1 MEFWHGFLLI
11 TSVHLLA
18 AASPGPDF
26 VLVSQQTLAKGRRT
40 GLICSF
46 GITLGLAVHII
57 YSVLGLAT
65 VIAHSQP
72 LLTAIKWLGGSY
84 LIYLGWQGI
93 QAKPKKP
100 LDSENSADST
110 NSVVNIS
117 QATPTEQ
124 GQPLSNENMS
134 SKKPFAKEPS
144 PKELSTKEVS
154 IKESSSNTDSTVAI
168 LRRGFFCNVFN
179 PKAPVYFVAIF
190 TLVLSPDIPLWQLA
204 IYGVWM
210 MVLQM
215 AWFSTV
221 VMLLSIPAIHRRFQR
236 FEHWIDRVL
245 GTAMIILGLNLIL
258 RSR

>member
-26 VLVSQQTLAKGRRT
+26 VLVSRETLTKGRRT
-40 GLICSF
+40 GLICSL

-57 YSVLGLAT
+57 YSVLGLAA

-72 LLTAIKWLGGSY
+72 LLTAIKWLGGAY

-93 QAKPKKP
+93 GAKPKQP
-100 LDSENSADST
+100 VETTTFTNNVNS
-110 NSVVNIS
+110 NSN
-117 QATPTEQ
+117 
-124 GQPLSNENMS
+124 SNVTD
-134 SKKPFAKEPS
+134 K
-144 PKELSTKEVS
+144 T
-154 IKESSSNTDSTVAI
+154 ESSFAT

-190 TLVLSPDIPLWQLA
+190 TLVLSPDIPLWQLS

-221 VMLLSIPAIHRRFQR
+221 VMLLSIPVILKRFQR
-236 FEHWIDRVL
+236 FEHWIDRIL
-245 GTAMIILGLNLIL
+245 GSAMIVLGLNLIF

>member
-72 LLTAIKWLGGSY
+72 LLTTIKWLGGGY

-93 QAKPKKP
+93 QAKPEKP
-100 LDSENSADST
+100 ADLDTAHLLEKTDSQVGSSAHT
-110 NSVVNIS
+110 S
-117 QATPTEQ
+117 QDALTSQTTPTTREATI
-124 GQPLSNENMS
+124 
-134 SKKPFAKEPS
+134 KK
-144 PKELSTKEVS
+144 
-154 IKESSSNTDSTVAI
+154 SSSNGESTFAT
-168 LRRGFFCNVFN
+168 LRRGFLCNVFN
-179 PKAPVYFVAIF
+179 PKAPIYFVAIF

-221 VMLLSIPAIHRRFQR
+221 VMLLSIPAVHRRFQR

-245 GTAMIILGLNLIL
+245 GTAMIVLGLNLIL
-258 RSR
+258 RHR

>member
-40 GLICSF
+40 GLICSL

-72 LLTAIKWLGGSY
+72 LLTTIKWLGGGY

-100 LDSENSADST
+100 ADLDTAHIFEKTHALEKAEPQVSSSAHVPQDT
-110 NSVVNIS
+110 LTS
-117 QATPTEQ
+117 QTIPT
-124 GQPLSNENMS
+124 
-134 SKKPFAKEPS
+134 
-144 PKELSTKEVS
+144 TKETTIEKS
-154 IKESSSNTDSTVAI
+154 PSNNESTFATM
-168 LRRGFFCNVFN
+168 RRGFFCNVFN

-221 VMLLSIPAIHRRFQR
+221 VMLLSIPAVHRRFQR

-245 GTAMIILGLNLIL
+245 GTAMIVLGLNLIL
-258 RSR
+258 RHR

>member
-40 GLICSF
+40 GLICSL

-72 LLTAIKWLGGSY
+72 LLTTIKWLGGGY

-100 LDSENSADST
+100 ADLETAHLLEKTHALEKADSQVG
-110 NSVVNIS
+110 SSAHVS
-117 QATPTEQ
+117 QDSLTSQTTPT
-124 GQPLSNENMS
+124 
-134 SKKPFAKEPS
+134 
-144 PKELSTKEVS
+144 TKETS
-154 IKESSSNTDSTVAI
+154 IEKSPSNGESTFAT
-168 LRRGFFCNVFN
+168 LRRGFLCNVFN

-221 VMLLSIPAIHRRFQR
+221 VMLLSIPAVHRRFQR

-245 GTAMIILGLNLIL
+245 GTAMIVLGLNLIL
-258 RSR
+258 RHR

>member
-26 VLVSQQTLAKGRRT
+26 VLVSRETLTKGRRT
-40 GLICSF
+40 GLICSL

-57 YSVLGLAT
+57 YSVLGLAA

-72 LLTAIKWLGGSY
+72 LLTAIKWLGGAY

-93 QAKPKKP
+93 GAKPKQPVDLVDQSANQTIDKQS
-100 LDSENSADST
+100 LTTSQSEST
-110 NSVVNIS
+110 F
-117 QATPTEQ
+117 T
-124 GQPLSNENMS
+124 
-134 SKKPFAKEPS
+134 
-144 PKELSTKEVS
+144 
-154 IKESSSNTDSTVAI
+154 I

-190 TLVLSPDIPLWQLA
+190 TLVLSPDIPLWQLS

-221 VMLLSIPAIHRRFQR
+221 VMLLSIPVILKRFQR

-245 GTAMIILGLNLIL
+245 GTAMIVLGLNLIF

>member
-26 VLVSQQTLAKGRRT
+26 VLVSRETLTKGRRT
-40 GLICSF
+40 GLICSL

-57 YSVLGLAT
+57 YSVLGLAA

-72 LLTAIKWLGGSY
+72 LLTAIKWLGGAY
-84 LIYLGWQGI
+84 LIYLGCQGI
-93 QAKPKKP
+93 GAKPKQPVDLVDQSANQTIDKQS
-100 LDSENSADST
+100 LTTSQSEST
-110 NSVVNIS
+110 F
-117 QATPTEQ
+117 T
-124 GQPLSNENMS
+124 
-134 SKKPFAKEPS
+134 
-144 PKELSTKEVS
+144 
-154 IKESSSNTDSTVAI
+154 I

-190 TLVLSPDIPLWQLA
+190 TLVLSPDIPLWQLS

-221 VMLLSIPAIHRRFQR
+221 VMLLSIPVIFKRFQR

-245 GTAMIILGLNLIL
+245 GTAMIVLGLNLIF

>member
-11 TSVHLLA
+11 TTVHLLA

-40 GLICSF
+40 GLICSL

-65 VIAHSQP
+65 VVAHSQQ
-72 LLTAIKWLGGSY
+72 LLTAIKWLGGGY

-100 LDSENSADST
+100 STPIEDIASNSDTSQEKFINQTALSDNPTSLQKPSDNTEST
-110 NSVVNIS
+110 F
-117 QATPTEQ
+117 AT
-124 GQPLSNENMS
+124 M
-134 SKKPFAKEPS
+134 
-144 PKELSTKEVS
+144 
-154 IKESSSNTDSTVAI
+154 
-168 LRRGFFCNVFN
+168 RRGFFCNVFN

-245 GTAMIILGLNLIL
+245 GTAMIVLGLNLIL

>member
-40 GLICSF
+40 GLICSL
-46 GITLGLAVHII
+46 GITLGLSIHII

-65 VIAHSQP
+65 LIAHSQP

-93 QAKPKKP
+93 QAKPNKP
-100 LDSENSADST
+100 LDSANAADAIDAAVSVSQNALAKQTTST
-110 NSVVNIS
+110 NH
-117 QATPTEQ
+117 AA
-124 GQPLSNENMS
+124 LSD
-134 SKKPFAKEPS
+134 KA
-144 PKELSTKEVS
+144 LSTKKPS
-154 IKESSSNTDSTVAI
+154 TKKLPTDTESTAAI

-245 GTAMIILGLNLIL
+245 GTAMIVLGLNLIL

>member
-40 GLICSF
+40 GLICSL
-46 GITLGLAVHII
+46 GITLGLAIHIT

-93 QAKPKKP
+93 QAKAKKP
-100 LDSENSADST
+100 VDLTVAIDSDAD
-110 NSVVNIS
+110 I
-117 QATPTEQ
+117 
-124 GQPLSNENMS
+124 
-134 SKKPFAKEPS
+134 
-144 PKELSTKEVS
+144 S
-154 IKESSSNTDSTVAI
+154 IKKASIDTSSTSSI

>member
-40 GLICSF
+40 GLICSL

-72 LLTAIKWLGGSY
+72 LLTTIKWLGGGY

-100 LDSENSADST
+100 AELETAHLLEKTHALEKADPQVGSSAHVSQDSLTSQTILPTKDIST
-110 NSVVNIS
+110 QKLPSNGESTF
-117 QATPTEQ
+117 AT
-124 GQPLSNENMS
+124 
-134 SKKPFAKEPS
+134 
-144 PKELSTKEVS
+144 
-154 IKESSSNTDSTVAI
+154 
-168 LRRGFFCNVFN
+168 LRRGFLCNVFN

-221 VMLLSIPAIHRRFQR
+221 VMLLSIPAVHRRFQR

-245 GTAMIILGLNLIL
+245 GTAMIVLGLNLIL
-258 RSR
+258 HHR

>member
-40 GLICSF
+40 GLICSL
-46 GITLGLAVHII
+46 GITLGLSVHII

-72 LLTAIKWLGGSY
+72 LLTAIKWLGGGY

-100 LDSENSADST
+100 VELTASVTQENAPIVHLQAKQGAAT
-110 NSVVNIS
+110 HTKSVN
-117 QATPTEQ
+117 TE
-124 GQPLSNENMS
+124 
-134 SKKPFAKEPS
+134 
-144 PKELSTKEVS
+144 
-154 IKESSSNTDSTVAI
+154 STVAT

-221 VMLLSIPAIHRRFQR
+221 VMLLSIPAIHRRFQS

-245 GTAMIILGLNLIL
+245 GSAMIVLGLNLIF
-258 RSR
+258 RHR

>member
-40 GLICSF
+40 GLICSL

-72 LLTAIKWLGGSY
+72 LLTTIKWLGGGY

-100 LDSENSADST
+100 ADLETDHLLEKTHALEKADPQVGSSAH
-110 NSVVNIS
+110 IS
-117 QATPTEQ
+117 QDSLASQTTPT
-124 GQPLSNENMS
+124 
-134 SKKPFAKEPS
+134 
-144 PKELSTKEVS
+144 TKETS
-154 IKESSSNTDSTVAI
+154 IKKSPSNDESTFAT
-168 LRRGFFCNVFN
+168 LRRGFLCNVFN

-190 TLVLSPDIPLWQLA
+190 TLVLSPNIPLWQLA

-221 VMLLSIPAIHRRFQR
+221 VMLLSIPAVHRRFQR

-245 GTAMIILGLNLIL
+245 GTAMIVLGLNLIL
-258 RSR
+258 RHR

>member
-40 GLICSF
+40 GLICSL

-65 VIAHSQP
+65 LIAHSQP

-93 QAKPKKP
+93 QAKAKKP
-100 LDSENSADST
+100 ADLAVAKDSNAG
-110 NSVVNIS
+110 VS
-117 QATPTEQ
+117 QDALAKPTMLNQ
-124 GQPLSNENMS
+124 HTALSDT
-134 SKKPFAKEPS
+134 AI
-144 PKELSTKEVS
+144 STKKVS
-154 IKESSSNTDSTVAI
+154 SDTSSTASI

-190 TLVLSPDIPLWQLA
+190 TLVLSPNIPLWQLA

-245 GTAMIILGLNLIL
+245 GTAMIVLGLNLIL

>member
-26 VLVSQQTLAKGRRT
+26 VLVSRETLTKGRRT
-40 GLICSF
+40 GLFCSL
-46 GITLGLAVHII
+46 GITIGLAVHII
-57 YSVLGLAT
+57 YSVLGLAA

-72 LLTAIKWLGGSY
+72 LLTAIKWLGGGY

-93 QAKPKKP
+93 GAKPKQQVETTTFTNN
-100 LDSENSADST
+100 DNS
-110 NSVVNIS
+110 NSNV
-117 QATPTEQ
+117 TDKT
-124 GQPLSNENMS
+124 
-134 SKKPFAKEPS
+134 
-144 PKELSTKEVS
+144 
-154 IKESSSNTDSTVAI
+154 ESSFAT

-190 TLVLSPDIPLWQLA
+190 TLVLSPDIPLWQLS

-221 VMLLSIPAIHRRFQR
+221 VMLLSIPAILQR
-236 FEHWIDRVL
+236 FGRIEHWIDRIL
-245 GTAMIILGLNLIL
+245 GSAMIVLGLNLIF

>member
-11 TSVHLLA
+11 TGVHLLA

-40 GLICSF
+40 GLICSL
-46 GITLGLAVHII
+46 GITFGLGIHIV

-72 LLTAIKWLGGSY
+72 LLTAIKWLGGGY

-93 QAKPKKP
+93 QAKPKRP
-100 LDSENSADST
+100 LDLANSAGSDSYVSQDVLT
-110 NSVVNIS
+110 NQTMTSNKNIS
-117 QATPTEQ
+117 TRTLP
-124 GQPLSNENMS
+124 N
-134 SKKPFAKEPS
+134 
-144 PKELSTKEVS
+144 
-154 IKESSSNTDSTVAI
+154 NTDSTVAI

-190 TLVLSPDIPLWQLA
+190 TLVLSPGIPIWQLA

-245 GTAMIILGLNLIL
+245 GSAMIVLGLNLIL

>member
-1 MEFWHGFLLI
+1 MEFWYGFLLI

-40 GLICSF
+40 GLICSL

-65 VIAHSQP
+65 LIAHSQP

-93 QAKPKKP
+93 QAKAKKP
-100 LDSENSADST
+100 TDLTVAINSDVIDSDT
-110 NSVVNIS
+110 DI
-117 QATPTEQ
+117 
-124 GQPLSNENMS
+124 
-134 SKKPFAKEPS
+134 
-144 PKELSTKEVS
+144 S
-154 IKESSSNTDSTVAI
+154 IKKASIDTSSTASI

>member
-11 TSVHLLA
+11 TGVHLLA

-26 VLVSQQTLAKGRRT
+26 VLVSQQTLSKGRRT
-40 GLICSF
+40 GLICSL
-46 GITLGLAVHII
+46 GITLGLGIHVV

-72 LLTAIKWLGGSY
+72 LLTAIKWLGGGY

-100 LDSENSADST
+100 LDLAASENVGIDTSNTKSTEQTPLPSTKKPSINSDST
-110 NSVVNIS
+110 
-117 QATPTEQ
+117 
-124 GQPLSNENMS
+124 
-134 SKKPFAKEPS
+134 F
-144 PKELSTKEVS
+144 
-154 IKESSSNTDSTVAI
+154 AI

-190 TLVLSPDIPLWQLA
+190 TLVLSPNIPLWQLS

-245 GTAMIILGLNLIL
+245 GTAMIVLGLNLIL

>member
-40 GLICSF
+40 GLICSL
-46 GITLGLAVHII
+46 GITLGLAIHIT

-93 QAKPKKP
+93 QAKPKKTSD
-100 LDSENSADST
+100 LTVAINSDAIDSDT
-110 NSVVNIS
+110 DI
-117 QATPTEQ
+117 
-124 GQPLSNENMS
+124 
-134 SKKPFAKEPS
+134 
-144 PKELSTKEVS
+144 S
-154 IKESSSNTDSTVAI
+154 IKKASIDTSSTASI

-245 GTAMIILGLNLIL
+245 CIAMIILGLNLIL

>member
-26 VLVSQQTLAKGRRT
+26 VLVSRETLTKGRCT
-40 GLICSF
+40 GLICSL

-57 YSVLGLAT
+57 YSVLGLAA

-72 LLTAIKWLGGSY
+72 LLTAIKWLGGAY

-93 QAKPKKP
+93 QARPKAPAKLVDNHS
-100 LDSENSADST
+100 LDQSAYSLSQTPSST
-110 NSVVNIS
+110 ESTF
-117 QATPTEQ
+117 AT
-124 GQPLSNENMS
+124 
-134 SKKPFAKEPS
+134 
-144 PKELSTKEVS
+144 
-154 IKESSSNTDSTVAI
+154 

-190 TLVLSPDIPLWQLA
+190 TLVLSPDIPLWQLS

-221 VMLLSIPAIHRRFQR
+221 VMLLSIPAILRRFQR

-245 GTAMIILGLNLIL
+245 GTAMIVLGLNLIF

>member
-1 MEFWHGFLLI
+1 MEFWHGLLLI

-26 VLVSQQTLAKGRRT
+26 VLVSRETLTKGRRT
-40 GLICSF
+40 GLICSL
-46 GITLGLAVHII
+46 GITLGLSIHII

-65 VIAHSQP
+65 IIAHSQP

-93 QAKPKKP
+93 RAKPKAAADLSVNP
-100 LDSENSADST
+100 AMTLDNQT
-110 NSVVNIS
+110 I
-117 QATPTEQ
+117 QAIQTIQT
-124 GQPLSNENMS
+124 
-134 SKKPFAKEPS
+134 
-144 PKELSTKEVS
+144 TKQ
-154 IKESSSNTDSTVAI
+154 ISSNNESTVAT
-168 LRRGFFCNVFN
+168 LRRGFLCNVFN

-190 TLVLSPDIPLWQLA
+190 TLVLSPNIPVWQLS

-221 VMLLSIPAIHRRFQR
+221 VMLLSIPAILKRFQR

-245 GTAMIILGLNLIL
+245 GSAMIVLGLNLIL

>member
-40 GLICSF
+40 GLICSL
-46 GITLGLAVHII
+46 GITLGLAIHIT

-65 VIAHSQP
+65 LIAHSQP

-93 QAKPKKP
+93 QAKAKKP
-100 LDSENSADST
+100 VDLTVAVDLDAIDLDAD
-110 NSVVNIS
+110 I
-117 QATPTEQ
+117 
-124 GQPLSNENMS
+124 
-134 SKKPFAKEPS
+134 
-144 PKELSTKEVS
+144 S
-154 IKESSSNTDSTVAI
+154 IKKASIDTSSTASI

-190 TLVLSPDIPLWQLA
+190 TLVLSPGIPLWQLA
-204 IYGVWM
+204 IYGIWM

-245 GTAMIILGLNLIL
+245 GTAMIVLGLNLIL

>member
-40 GLICSF
+40 GLICSL

-72 LLTAIKWLGGSY
+72 LLTAIKWLGGAY

-100 LDSENSADST
+100 LDSANSADAT
-110 NSVVNIS
+110 DSVVSVSQDKLTDQSTLSKNIS
-117 QATPTEQ
+117 
-124 GQPLSNENMS
+124 N
-134 SKKPFAKEPS
+134 KKP
-144 PKELSTKEVS
+144 
-154 IKESSSNTDSTVAI
+154 SSNTESTVAI
-168 LRRGFFCNVFN
+168 LRRGFFAMYLIRKRRC
-179 PKAPVYFVAIF
+179 I
-190 TLVLSPDIPLWQLA
+190 LWR
-204 IYGVWM
+204 Y
-210 MVLQM
+210 
-215 AWFSTV
+215 
-221 VMLLSIPAIHRRFQR
+221 LLSYYHQTYHFGIWQSMAY
-236 FEHWIDRVL
+236 
-245 GTAMIILGLNLIL
+245 G
-258 RSR
+258 

>member
-40 GLICSF
+40 GLICSL
-46 GITLGLAVHII
+46 GITFGLAIHII

-100 LDSENSADST
+100 SELANSEEPTDSVID
-110 NSVVNIS
+110 VS
-117 QATPTEQ
+117 QAAPTEQ
-124 GQPLSNENMS
+124 TPLLPTKKS
-134 SKKPFAKEPS
+134 SINS
-144 PKELSTKEVS
+144 
-154 IKESSSNTDSTVAI
+154 DSTFAI

-190 TLVLSPDIPLWQLA
+190 TLVLSPNIPLWQLS

-245 GTAMIILGLNLIL
+245 GTAMIVLGLNLIL

>member
-40 GLICSF
+40 GLICSL
-46 GITLGLAVHII
+46 GITFGLGIHVI

-65 VIAHSQP
+65 IIAHSQP
-72 LLTAIKWLGGSY
+72 LLTAIKWLGGGY

-93 QAKPKKP
+93 RAKPKKP
-100 LDSENSADST
+100 FNLVHSADADS
-110 NSVVNIS
+110 SVS
-117 QATPTEQ
+117 QLVLSQQNVATKKSFNRAENTET
-124 GQPLSNENMS
+124 
-134 SKKPFAKEPS
+134 PF
-144 PKELSTKEVS
+144 
-154 IKESSSNTDSTVAI
+154 AI

-215 AWFSTV
+215 AWFSAV
-221 VMLLSIPAIHRRFQR
+221 VMLLSIPAIHQRFQR

-245 GTAMIILGLNLIL
+245 GSAMIVLGLNLIL

>member
-26 VLVSQQTLAKGRRT
+26 ILVSQQTLAKGRRT
-40 GLICSF
+40 GLICSL

-65 VIAHSQP
+65 LIAHSQP

-93 QAKPKKP
+93 QAKAKKP
-100 LDSENSADST
+100 ADLTHSIEPTNLGTHVSQDAPAKQATST
-110 NSVVNIS
+110 ND
-117 QATPTEQ
+117 AR
-124 GQPLSNENMS
+124 LSNKS
-134 SKKPFAKEPS
+134 IFSKKQ
-144 PKELSTKEVS
+144 STDT
-154 IKESSSNTDSTVAI
+154 ESTTAI

-204 IYGVWM
+204 TYGVWM
-210 MVLQM
+210 MVLQI

>member
-72 LLTAIKWLGGSY
+72 LLTTIKWLGGGY

-100 LDSENSADST
+100 ADLDTAH
-110 NSVVNIS
+110 
-117 QATPTEQ
+117 
-124 GQPLSNENMS
+124 
-134 SKKPFAKEPS
+134 
-144 PKELSTKEVS
+144 
-154 IKESSSNTDSTVAI
+154 
-168 LRRGFFCNVFN
+168 
-179 PKAPVYFVAIF
+179 IF
-190 TLVLSPDIPLWQLA
+190 EKTQK
-204 IYGVWM
+204 
-210 MVLQM
+210 
-215 AWFSTV
+215 
-221 VMLLSIPAIHRRFQR
+221 R
-236 FEHWIDRVL
+236 ID
-245 GTAMIILGLNLIL
+245 
-258 RSR
+258 

>member
-40 GLICSF
+40 GLICSL
-46 GITLGLAVHII
+46 GITFGLAVHII

-72 LLTAIKWLGGSY
+72 LLTAIKWLGGGY
-84 LIYLGWQGI
+84 LMYLGWQGI
-93 QAKPKKP
+93 QAKPKKAAD
-100 LDSENSADST
+100 LVNSA
-110 NSVVNIS
+110 
-117 QATPTEQ
+117 
-124 GQPLSNENMS
+124 
-134 SKKPFAKEPS
+134 
-144 PKELSTKEVS
+144 EL
-154 IKESSSNTDSTVAI
+154 TDSAENVSQSASTDQTLLSGANSTIDSDSVFAI

-190 TLVLSPDIPLWQLA
+190 TLVLSPNIPLWQLA

-210 MVLQM
+210 MILQM

-245 GTAMIILGLNLIL
+245 GAAMLILGLNLIF

>member
-40 GLICSF
+40 GLICSL
-46 GITLGLAVHII
+46 GITLGLAIHIT

-65 VIAHSQP
+65 LIAHSQP

-93 QAKPKKP
+93 QAKAKKP
-100 LDSENSADST
+100 ADLTDVIDSDAGDSNADVSQDVLAKQITLNQHIALSDKAITTKKVSSDT
-110 NSVVNIS
+110 N
-117 QATPTEQ
+117 PT
-124 GQPLSNENMS
+124 S
-134 SKKPFAKEPS
+134 S
-144 PKELSTKEVS
+144 
-154 IKESSSNTDSTVAI
+154 I

-190 TLVLSPDIPLWQLA
+190 TLVLSPGIPLWQLA

-245 GTAMIILGLNLIL
+245 GTAMIVLGLNLIL

>member
-40 GLICSF
+40 GLICSL

-84 LIYLGWQGI
+84 LIYLGCQGI
-93 QAKPKKP
+93 QAKAKKP
-100 LDSENSADST
+100 LDSE
-110 NSVVNIS
+110 IS
-117 QATPTEQ
+117 
-124 GQPLSNENMS
+124 EN
-134 SKKPFAKEPS
+134 A
-144 PKELSTKEVS
+144 
-154 IKESSSNTDSTVAI
+154 TDSSAHVSPDALTKQTTLGTHTVLSDKAISNKKLPTDTASTTAI

>member
-40 GLICSF
+40 GLICSL

-65 VIAHSQP
+65 LIAHSQP

-100 LDSENSADST
+100 ADLANSTEPTAS
-110 NSVVNIS
+110 SVDIS
-117 QATPTEQ
+117 QDA
-124 GQPLSNENMS
+124 L
-134 SKKPFAKEPS
+134 AKQTT
-144 PKELSTKEVS
+144 LSTHTALSDKAIFNKS
-154 IKESSSNTDSTVAI
+154 PPTDTEPTASI

-236 FEHWIDRVL
+236 FEHWIDRIL
-245 GTAMIILGLNLIL
+245 GTAMIVLGLNLIL

>member
-40 GLICSF
+40 GLICSL

-100 LDSENSADST
+100 LDSANSADPT
-110 NSVVNIS
+110 DSVVSVS

-124 GQPLSNENMS
+124 DQPLSNKNI
-134 SKKPFAKEPS
+134 
-144 PKELSTKEVS
+144 STKRASNTEVS
-154 IKESSSNTDSTVAI
+154 LKKSSSNTESTVAI

-245 GTAMIILGLNLIL
+245 GTAMIVLGLNLIL

>member
-11 TSVHLLA
+11 SSVHLLA

-26 VLVSQQTLAKGRRT
+26 VLVSRETLTKGRRT
-40 GLICSF
+40 GLLCSL
-46 GITLGLAVHII
+46 GITLGLSVHII

-72 LLTAIKWLGGSY
+72 LLTAIKWLGGAY
-84 LIYLGWQGI
+84 LLYLGWQGI
-93 QAKPKKP
+93 NAKSKAV
-100 LDSENSADST
+100 ADSASPMPT
-110 NSVVNIS
+110 AIHTQTANAKKSALSSHESTI
-117 QATPTEQ
+117 AT
-124 GQPLSNENMS
+124 
-134 SKKPFAKEPS
+134 
-144 PKELSTKEVS
+144 
-154 IKESSSNTDSTVAI
+154 

-190 TLVLSPDIPLWQLA
+190 TLVLSPDIPLWQLT

-210 MVLQM
+210 MILQM
-215 AWFSTV
+215 TWFSTV
-221 VMLLSIPAIHRRFQR
+221 VMLLSIPAILKRFRR

-245 GTAMIILGLNLIL
+245 GSAMIILGLNLIL

>member
-40 GLICSF
+40 GLICSL
-46 GITLGLAVHII
+46 GITLGLAIHII

-72 LLTAIKWLGGSY
+72 LLTAIKCLGGSY

-93 QAKPKKP
+93 QAKAKKP
-100 LDSENSADST
+100 ADLTVAINSDAIDSDT
-110 NSVVNIS
+110 DI
-117 QATPTEQ
+117 
-124 GQPLSNENMS
+124 
-134 SKKPFAKEPS
+134 
-144 PKELSTKEVS
+144 S
-154 IKESSSNTDSTVAI
+154 IKKASIDTSSTASI

-204 IYGVWM
+204 IYGIWM

-236 FEHWIDRVL
+236 FEYWIDRVL

>member
-40 GLICSF
+40 GLICSL

-72 LLTAIKWLGGSY
+72 LLTTIKWLGGGY

-100 LDSENSADST
+100 AELETVHLLEKTHPLEKADSQVGP
-110 NSVVNIS
+110 SAHVS
-117 QATPTEQ
+117 QDLLTSQTTPA
-124 GQPLSNENMS
+124 
-134 SKKPFAKEPS
+134 AKETTIE
-144 PKELSTKEVS
+144 K
-154 IKESSSNTDSTVAI
+154 SSSNGESTFAT
-168 LRRGFFCNVFN
+168 LRRGFLCNVFN

-221 VMLLSIPAIHRRFQR
+221 VMLLSIPAVHRRFQR

-245 GTAMIILGLNLIL
+245 GTAMIVLGLNLIL
-258 RSR
+258 RHR

>member
-1 MEFWHGFLLI
+1 MEFWHGLLLI

-26 VLVSQQTLAKGRRT
+26 VLVSQQTLSKGRRT
-40 GLICSF
+40 GLVCSL
-46 GITLGLAVHII
+46 GITLGLAVHIM

-65 VIAHSQP
+65 LIAHSQP
-72 LLTAIKWLGGSY
+72 LLTAIKWLGGGY

-93 QAKPKKP
+93 QAKPKQP
-100 LDSENSADST
+100 VDLAQAPVNADAHVSQGMCAKQTPPST
-110 NSVVNIS
+110 RTEPFDKAITAKKS
-117 QATPTEQ
+117 PTD
-124 GQPLSNENMS
+124 
-134 SKKPFAKEPS
+134 
-144 PKELSTKEVS
+144 
-154 IKESSSNTDSTVAI
+154 TDSTRAV
-168 LRRGFFCNVFN
+168 LRRGFLCNVFN

-190 TLVLSPDIPLWQLA
+190 TLVLSPDMPLWQLA
-204 IYGVWM
+204 VYGIWM

-221 VMLLSIPAIHRRFQR
+221 VMLLSIPAILKRFQR

-245 GTAMIILGLNLIL
+245 GSAMLILGLNLIF

>member
-40 GLICSF
+40 GLICSV
-46 GITLGLAVHII
+46 GITLGLSIHII

-65 VIAHSQP
+65 LIAHSQP

-100 LDSENSADST
+100 LDSENAADLINSTASVVSVSQDILAKQTTST
-110 NSVVNIS
+110 NH
-117 QATPTEQ
+117 TER
-124 GQPLSNENMS
+124 SDKS
-134 SKKPFAKEPS
+134 I
-144 PKELSTKEVS
+144 STKKYS
-154 IKESSSNTDSTVAI
+154 TKKLPSDTESTSSI

-190 TLVLSPDIPLWQLA
+190 TLVLSPGIPLWQLA

-210 MVLQM
+210 MVLQL

-221 VMLLSIPAIHRRFQR
+221 VLLLSIPAINRRFQR

-245 GTAMIILGLNLIL
+245 GSAMIVLGLNLIL

>member
-11 TSVHLLA
+11 TGVHLLA

-26 VLVSQQTLAKGRRT
+26 VLVTQQTLSKGRRT
-40 GLICSF
+40 GLICSL
-46 GITLGLAVHII
+46 GITFGLGIHVV

-65 VIAHSQP
+65 IIAHSQP
-72 LLTAIKWLGGSY
+72 LLTAIKWLGGGY

-100 LDSENSADST
+100 SDLASSVDSIDSIDS
-110 NSVVNIS
+110 NAPVS
-117 QATPTEQ
+117 QEAT
-124 GQPLSNENMS
+124 S
-134 SKKPFAKEPS
+134 
-144 PKELSTKEVS
+144 
-154 IKESSSNTDSTVAI
+154 AI

-190 TLVLSPDIPLWQLA
+190 TLVLSPGIPLWQLA

-221 VMLLSIPAIHRRFQR
+221 VMLLSVPAIHRRFQR

-245 GTAMIILGLNLIL
+245 GTAMIVLGLNLIL